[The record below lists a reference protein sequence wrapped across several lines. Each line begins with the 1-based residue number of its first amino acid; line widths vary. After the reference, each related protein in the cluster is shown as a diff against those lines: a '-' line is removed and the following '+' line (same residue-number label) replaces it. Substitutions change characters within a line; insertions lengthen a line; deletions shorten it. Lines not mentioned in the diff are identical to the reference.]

1 MGGAQHYV
9 LRTTHKGIYMHYS
22 LLLSFLLTVSSPC
35 FSFCPAILADL
46 VTGEDD
52 DCCDDEEDGEV
63 DEDIIIDEEES
74 NDDEGVNT

>member
-1 MGGAQHYV
+1 
-9 LRTTHKGIYMHYS
+9 MHYL
-22 LLLSFLLTVSSPC
+22 LLLSFLLAVSSPC
-35 FSFCPAILADL
+35 FSSCPAILADA

-74 NDDEGVNT
+74 NDDEGVNS

>member
-1 MGGAQHYV
+1 
-9 LRTTHKGIYMHYS
+9 MHYLLLLS
-22 LLLSFLLTVSSPC
+22 LLLPISSPC
-35 FSFCPAILADL
+35 FSYCPAILAYT

-74 NDDEGVNT
+74 NDDEGVNS